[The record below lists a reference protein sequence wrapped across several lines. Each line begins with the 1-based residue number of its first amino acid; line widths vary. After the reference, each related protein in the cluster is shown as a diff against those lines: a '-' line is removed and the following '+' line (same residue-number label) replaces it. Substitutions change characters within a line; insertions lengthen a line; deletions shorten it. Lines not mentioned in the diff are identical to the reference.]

1 MSPRLS
7 EPERE
12 ALRQAAFASAPV
24 IAKLKLERQ
33 DLDVRI
39 ARLEAVV
46 SAYEELLG
54 KRPKRVDGE
63 APGKAPRGQVGEHV
77 DAILAGGGDYK
88 ESEIRQAIWERF
100 GIKYARGATY
110 TVLRR
115 GDGKKYEQK
124 EKRWRL
130 RIE

>member
-1 MSPRLS
+1 MSPRFT

-12 ALRQAAFASAPV
+12 ALRQGAFAAAPV
-24 IAKLKLERQ
+24 IAKLKHERNE
-33 DLDVRI
+33 LDIRI

-46 SAYEELLG
+46 SAYEEILG
-54 KRPKRVDGE
+54 KRPRREGE
-63 APGKAPRGQVGEHV
+63 GGKTPRGQVGEHV

-88 ESEIRQAIWERF
+88 ESEIRRVIWERF

-110 TVLRR
+110 TALRR
-115 GDGKKYEQK
+115 GEGKKYEQK

-130 RIE
+130 KIE